1 MENDRSSSSS
11 ESSVILEPIEQG
23 MALEKCHKCGCM
35 LAALAMAERAFSA
48 SDSPATKAL
57 VKLIHDYKTQ
67 MEPIAYDCLGCKVC
81 LGAEATRMIA
91 ETFENSVL
99 EYGTGTCAPHS
110 PEGATICSITPA
122 KTSWPPYPG
131 DYVVGNPSSSI
142 AVCTLASHDLP
153 NSLMASGEP
162 GIAISGKC
170 DTENIGVEKVVLN
183 ILANSNIRWL
193 ILCGNEAEGHR
204 PGDAFLK
211 LKEFGVDA
219 AMRIQNAASWRPILK
234 NLTMLDVA
242 RFRQQVEVA
251 NIIGSTELATV
262 LEAVRECAAHPRE
275 PMADSPAISSSLTF
289 ERIKAKAPKRLG
301 PDPGGFFIILPDK
314 TAGVIVC
321 EHYENSGR
329 LMHVIE
335 GKDSALIAATAVE
348 CGLMTR
354 LDHAAYLGRE
364 LAKAEFAMK
373 TGATYTQDAALG
385 EIPEDEKCSDSTCS
399 CHLNVFENQISKL

>member
-1 MENDRSSSSS
+1 MDNEKSSSG
-11 ESSVILEPIEQG
+11 VMEPIDQG

-35 LAALAMAERAFSA
+35 LAALTMAEHAFST
-48 SDSPATKAL
+48 SESPATKAL
-57 VKLIHDYKTQ
+57 VKPIHDYKAQ

-91 ETFENSVL
+91 ETFGDSVS
-99 EYGTGTCAPHS
+99 ECGTSTCAPL
-110 PEGATICSITPA
+110 PPKGATICSITPA

-131 DYVVGNPSSSI
+131 DYVVGDPSGSI

-219 AMRIQNAASWRPILK
+219 GMRVQNAASWRPILK
-234 NLTMLDVA
+234 NLTMLHVA
-242 RFRQQVEVA
+242 RFRQQVEIV
-251 NIIGSTELATV
+251 NFIGSTELATI
-262 LEAVRECAAHPRE
+262 LKGVRECVSNPRE
-275 PMADSPAISSSLTF
+275 PIVDSPVSPLLTF
-289 ERIKAKAPKRLG
+289 ERLKAKAPKRLG
-301 PDPGGFFIILPDK
+301 LDPAGFFIILPDK
-314 TAGVIVC
+314 TTGVIVC
-321 EHYENSGR
+321 EHYDNSAR
-329 LMHVIE
+329 LMHAIE

-348 CGLMTR
+348 RGLITR

-364 LAKAEFAMK
+364 LAKAEFAIK
-373 TGATYTQDAALG
+373 AGATYIQDAALG

-399 CHLNVFENQISKL
+399 CHSTLVENQISKF